1 MTTQHKVN
9 ATHLWY
15 HTVVIVINL
24 LTHLPT
30 KVRDAYHDVALLHVL
45 QIVSPALSLYSR
57 VEIFHALTVMVED
70 KSFKWRTKSEESYL
84 HSVTFD
90 NGVWFHDTFEN
101 CAGEVVV
108 GAYDREIGHLEYLCH
123 VLHSEVELMV
133 AYCCNVILHHVH
145 EFHLYL
151 ALVYI
156 IIR

>member
-15 HTVVIVINL
+15 HAVVIVINL

-30 KVRDAYHDVALLHVL
+30 KVRDAYHYVALLHVL

-84 HSVTFD
+84 HAVTLD

-108 GAYDREIGHLEYLCH
+108 GAYDRKSAILNILAMFSIPKSNSW
-123 VLHSEVELMV
+123 LPIV
-133 AYCCNVILHHVH
+133 ATSYFIMFMSFTSTSPWYIL
-145 EFHLYL
+145 
-151 ALVYI
+151 
-156 IIR
+156 